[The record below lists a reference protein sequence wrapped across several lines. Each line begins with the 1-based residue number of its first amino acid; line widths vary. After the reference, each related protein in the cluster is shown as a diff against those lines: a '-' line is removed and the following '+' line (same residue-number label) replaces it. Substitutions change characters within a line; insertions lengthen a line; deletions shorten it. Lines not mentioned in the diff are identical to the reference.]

1 MWGMFNRFV
10 EQTLI
15 HGLIEKCTLQKLFF
29 SPDKELL
36 V

>member
-15 HGLIEKCTLQKLFF
+15 HGLIEKRTLQVKFTSL
-29 SPDKELL
+29 S
-36 V
+36 